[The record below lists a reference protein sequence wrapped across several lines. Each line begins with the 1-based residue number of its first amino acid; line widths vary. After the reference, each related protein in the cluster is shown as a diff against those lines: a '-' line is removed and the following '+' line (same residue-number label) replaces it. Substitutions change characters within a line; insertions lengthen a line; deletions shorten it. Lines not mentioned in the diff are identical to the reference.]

1 VKGSS
6 LAAATIVIGLI
17 ILLVGPLAL
26 AVLPTQTYW
35 DDADQAAY
43 EKAST
48 AAHAAAYGGDHDDSQ
63 PHAHSSLTD
72 AEVIAKRDAS
82 LAELER
88 HNARLKA
95 AQASRHWLSLGSR
108 VLGVMVAAGGVWL
121 YIRARRREP

>member
-1 VKGSS
+1 MKGSS

-26 AVLPTQTYW
+26 AFLPTQTYW

-48 AAHAAAYGGDHDDSQ
+48 AAHAAAYGGDHDHSQ
-63 PHAHSSLTD
+63 PHAHRPLTD
-72 AEVIAKRDAS
+72 AAAIAKRDAS
-82 LAELER
+82 HGEFER
-88 HNARLKA
+88 HHARLKA
-95 AQASRHWLSLGSR
+95 AQASRHWLGIGSR

-121 YIRARRREP
+121 YVRARRRAP